1 MPAIGIGVV
10 WFGYSMTLWG
20 YCLIRGYNVKLT
32 DLINPLHPYAGKWP
46 PPLITN
52 GSEVLPGQTVTGQT
66 GSSQPPAAT
75 GLLGQLGAVQAGTSA
90 GIQDLTGL

>member
-1 MPAIGIGVV
+1 MPAISIGVV

-66 GSSQPPAAT
+66 GSSAPASN
-75 GLLGQLGAVQAGTSA
+75 LNAVQAGVSA
-90 GIQDLTGL
+90 GIQQLTGL

>member
-1 MPAIGIGVV
+1 MPAIGIGVTWLGWAV
-10 WFGYSMTLWG
+10 SLYG
-20 YCLIRGYNVKLT
+20 YCLVRGYNVKFT
-32 DLINPLHPYAGKWP
+32 DLINPLHPWPGPWP

-75 GLLGQLGAVQAGTSA
+75 GVLGVLNAAQAGTTA
-90 GIQDLTGL
+90 GIQIATGL